1 MDWVDTAE
9 HFCGQRGWGAR
20 GKTIGISR
28 MFGHSDKSA
37 LVSATHVAALRPRGI
52 LSGFLAIVP
61 SLRYAVFIP
70 PVSARIQ
77 PVRVRMRIDDAIYDQ
92 GGAIF
97 SAYILLRTKT
107 IVIEDILVWN
117 NASVWHTMTFRDRWA
132 SIVRPFV
139 ESQFLQDAYIQHGY
153 TVTLAKYTSLASLLT
168 TDDTSNVIELVPD
181 APGQKRIIYIPATA
195 PPQAAAPSVAT
206 APAPVVAAT
215 IPAPPPSVATACR
228 NEFTARK
235 EAGMGPDVY
244 ALYRNDTERLG
255 VALVRT
261 LSVSRALRTFTESII
276 PVNASF
282 NKQFDKWEITGL
294 VE

>member
-37 LVSATHVAALRPRGI
+37 LASASHVAAHRPRGI

-77 PVRVRMRIDDAIYDQ
+77 PVRVRMRIEDTIYDQ

-97 SAYILLRTKT
+97 SAYIMLRTKT
-107 IVIEDILVWN
+107 IVIEDVLVWN
-117 NASVWHTMTFRDRWA
+117 NTPVWHTLTFRDRWTT
-132 SIVRPFV
+132 IVRPFV
-139 ESQFLQDAYIQHGY
+139 ESQFLQDAHIQNGY
-153 TVTLAKYTSLASLLT
+153 TFTLAKYTSLASLLT

-181 APGQKRIIYIPATA
+181 APGQKRIIYIPAAA
-195 PPQAAAPSVAT
+195 PPPPPSLPASVVAAAPI
-206 APAPVVAAT
+206 PAPVVA
-215 IPAPPPSVATACR
+215 PPPPSSSH
-228 NEFTARK
+228 EFTARK
-235 EAGMGPDVY
+235 ETGMGPDVY
-244 ALYRNDTERLG
+244 ALYRNGTERLG
-255 VALVRT
+255 IALVRT
-261 LSVSRALRTFTESII
+261 LLVSRALRTFTEPII
-276 PVNASF
+276 PVNATF
-282 NKQFDKWEITGL
+282 NKQFDKWEIVGL